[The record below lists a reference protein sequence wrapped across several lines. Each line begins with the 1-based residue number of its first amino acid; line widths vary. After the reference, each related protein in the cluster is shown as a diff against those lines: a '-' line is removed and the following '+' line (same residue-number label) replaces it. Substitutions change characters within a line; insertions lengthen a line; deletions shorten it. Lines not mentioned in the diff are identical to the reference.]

1 MSNRYVFPILNSKN
15 QIVGVSGRCIQE
27 NEKRSDRRPKWK
39 HIGKINEWVYPA
51 FLNSEII
58 KKERQTILVESIGD
72 LLALWNNGIKNV
84 LVIFGLN
91 ISSGVLNFL
100 LKTDPTHVIISLNN
114 DSQGNSAGNE
124 AAEKNYNK
132 MLKYFDK
139 KQILI
144 HLPTKNDFGEMS
156 SKEILSWKKTLD
168 EKTR

>member
-1 MSNRYVFPILNSKN
+1 M
-15 QIVGVSGRCIQE
+15 
-27 NEKRSDRRPKWK
+27 
-39 HIGKINEWVYPA
+39 
-51 FLNSEII
+51 
-58 KKERQTILVESIGD
+58 
-72 LLALWNNGIKNV
+72 
-84 LVIFGLN
+84 
-91 ISSGVLNFL
+91 